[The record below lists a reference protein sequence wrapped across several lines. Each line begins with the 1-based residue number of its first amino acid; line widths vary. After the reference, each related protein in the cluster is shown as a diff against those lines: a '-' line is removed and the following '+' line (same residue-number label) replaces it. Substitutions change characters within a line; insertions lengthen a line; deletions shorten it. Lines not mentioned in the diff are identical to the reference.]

1 MRRRPTRELYS
12 KYDVS
17 PEAKFKGV
25 IEEVIGVP
33 FYREP
38 WADPSLA

>member
-1 MRRRPTRELYS
+1 MRRRPTTELYS

-17 PEAKFKGV
+17 PEAKFKGD
-25 IEEVIGVP
+25 EEVIGVP

-38 WADPSLA
+38 GADPSLA